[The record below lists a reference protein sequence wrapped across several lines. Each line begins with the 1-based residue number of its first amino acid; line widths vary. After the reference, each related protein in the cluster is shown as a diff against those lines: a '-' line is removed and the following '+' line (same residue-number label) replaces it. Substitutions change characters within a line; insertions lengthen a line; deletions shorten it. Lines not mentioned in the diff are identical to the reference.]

1 MMLTILLSLMLGAGP
16 VATNGG
22 VVSIKGHHLLAEVAK
37 TERERDLA
45 LEFRQQFKSERC
57 MFVLSEHERPHPVQT
72 RKFLLP
78 FDEAWVDA
86 EGTVVEMQERVP
98 PCKKG
103 QDCPEF
109 GGTKPS
115 RYYVYLAAG
124 MLRKL
129 GLMTGDKIG
138 CDLQLTDGTNLRNGP
153 SLQSENAQS
162 ARRQKRK
169 GRSRG
174 RRP

>member
-1 MMLTILLSLMLGAGP
+1 MFPLFLCMLLSASSP
-16 VATNGG
+16 ATNGG
-22 VVSIKGHHLLAEVAK
+22 VVSIKGHRLLAEVAK

-78 FDEAWVDA
+78 FDVAWVDA

-103 QDCPEF
+103 QGCPEF

-124 MLRKL
+124 TLRKL
-129 GLMTGDKIG
+129 GLKVSDKIG
-138 CDLQLTDGTNLRNGP
+138 WDLQFTDGTSLRNGP
-153 SLQSENAQS
+153 SLQSEDAQS

-169 GRSRG
+169 GRSGG

>member
-1 MMLTILLSLMLGAGP
+1 MMLTLLLSLMLGAGP

-22 VVSIKGHHLLAEVAK
+22 VVSIKGHRLLAEVAK
-37 TERERDLA
+37 TERERDIA

-78 FDEAWVDA
+78 FDVAWFDA
-86 EGTVVEMQERVP
+86 EGTVVEMQERIP
-98 PCKKG
+98 PCKNG

-124 MLRKL
+124 MLRRL
-129 GLMTGDKIG
+129 GLRVGDKIG
-138 CDLQLTDGTNLRNGP
+138 WDLHFTDGTRLRNGP
-153 SLQSENAQS
+153 SLQGEDAQPTH
-162 ARRQKRK
+162 RPKRK
-169 GRSRG
+169 IRSGGGRG
-174 RRP
+174 